1 MEFCTPTAVGRR
13 YMTMATLLLTPQ
25 TELTTNEREL
35 LPNRDLSDA
44 EDGTLLHLWG
54 TNIRS

>member
-35 LPNRDLSDA
+35 LPTA
-44 EDGTLLHLWG
+44 
-54 TNIRS
+54 I